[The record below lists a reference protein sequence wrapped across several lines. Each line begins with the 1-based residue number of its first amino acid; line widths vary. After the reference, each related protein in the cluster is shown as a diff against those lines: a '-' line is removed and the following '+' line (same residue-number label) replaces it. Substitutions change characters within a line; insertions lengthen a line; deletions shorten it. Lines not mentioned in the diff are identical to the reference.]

1 MLNYLRILRPIN
13 LIIIGLTVLVLPL
26 LTLLT
31 VGVGWAAFFFIVL
44 KALNLIII
52 AAAGYVINDYFDQ
65 KADAINKPDEQWVG
79 THITGKRAILMHTLL
94 SSLALIISVFISHH
108 FQHHFYWIAT
118 LVLTILL
125 LLYTPFFKRTMLM
138 GNVLV
143 AGVVAIIPWWA
154 LMDCIN
160 ATNERLIWAMVF
172 FSFCSNWMR
181 EVIKDIQDVEGDR
194 VGQYKSIALI
204 MGVSKAVELV
214 KWSWIFLLICV
225 WLCHQFILEESNR
238 WSMLLMLLPGLVGWF
253 PVWIAKNPEDYKRI
267 ARLMKIWMIGATIGF
282 ILLFAQCR

>member
-1 MLNYLRILRPIN
+1 MINMFNYLRIVRPTN
-13 LIIIGLTVLVLPL
+13 LIIIGFTILVLPGFVQP
-26 LTLLT
+26 TLLNDK
-31 VGVGWAAFFFIVL
+31 VECLFIVL
-44 KALNLIII
+44 KAICLTAI
-52 AAAGYVINDYFDQ
+52 AASGYIINDYFDQ

-79 THITGKRAILMHTLL
+79 SLITGKRAILLHIVFSSVALLL
-94 SSLALIISVFISHH
+94 SIVISYH

-118 LVLTILL
+118 LILTLL
-125 LLYTPFFKRTMLM
+125 LLVYTPFFKRTMSL

-143 AGVVAIIPWWA
+143 A
-154 LMDCIN
+154 D
-160 ATNERLIWAMVF
+160 ERLIWAMVF

-181 EVIKDIQDVEGDR
+181 EVIKDIQDVKGDR